1 MNWKIGLIITLGLL
15 VSSEVPKAS
24 AALVNSYQF
33 NGKGN
38 WSLDGVGSNN
48 TPVGN
53 ISAIVPLGSKIE
65 KAFLYSTTLFNS
77 NSFFPSVNFAGTTY
91 SGADWTSLGI
101 ASAASLQAF
110 RTDVTS
116 QIAAAVGGGS
126 ASPFTFS
133 VLSENPN
140 GQIDGEALAIVYSN
154 PSELERT
161 IAFLD
166 GSTNPAGDSTFVNL
180 ADPLTN
186 TQLTNPN
193 FESLLSLGIGF
204 GFQGGGQFSTVDVN
218 GSRLTSA
225 AGGQD
230 DGIAANGALIT
241 IGGIGDSP
249 TNPANPFATPNGDP
263 RFDDELYTLTPFLK
277 AGDTQIQIK
286 TTNPSNDDNIFFAGI
301 NITAQAGVNKPPE
314 PKAATTPEPS
324 SVLGFLFLGG
334 LGLVSLKRK
343 TK

>member
-24 AALVNSYQF
+24 ATLTSSYQF

-38 WSLDGVGSNN
+38 WSLDGVGSND
-48 TPVGN
+48 TPVGD

-65 KAFLYSTTLFNS
+65 KAFLYSTTLAGNTV
-77 NSFFPSVNFAGTTY
+77 PTVNFAGTTY
-91 SGADWTSLGI
+91 SGADWTALGEI
-101 ASAASLQAF
+101 IGFLQAF

-133 VLSENPN
+133 VLSEIPN
-140 GQIDGEALAIVYSN
+140 DSIDGEALAIVYSN
-154 PSELERT
+154 PAEKERT

-166 GSTNPAGDSTFVNL
+166 GFSAPAGATTLINL
-180 ADPLTN
+180 ADPLTSA
-186 TQLTNPN
+186 QLTDPS
-193 FESLLSLGIGF
+193 FESLFSLGIGY
-204 GFQGGGQFSTVDVN
+204 GFQGTNQYSTVDVN
-218 GSRLTSA
+218 GSRLTTA

-230 DGIAANGALIT
+230 DGVAANGALIT
-241 IGGIGDSP
+241 IGGIGDSSA
-249 TNPANPFATPNGDP
+249 NPADPNATPNGDP
-263 RFDDELYTLTPFLK
+263 RFDDELYSLKPFLK
-277 AGDTQIQIK
+277 VGDKQIK
-286 TTNPSNDDNIFFAGI
+286 IDTTNPSFDDNIFFAGI
-301 NITAQAGVNKPPE
+301 NITA
-314 PKAATTPEPS
+314 KADIDDGGKKVPEPS
-324 SVLGFLFLGG
+324 SILGLLCVGG